1 MEKEAG
7 AADRGG
13 LEATEPEGGLD
24 RSPGCSGRRTRGA
37 TSFAV
42 TLLLLLLSFLGGWV
56 GARFYGGQPV
66 GAASGPASPTS
77 AAAGSGSS
85 SPALALPSIADVV
98 ARVGP
103 GVVKIQTE
111 RAYASPS
118 PFFPLPEV
126 RRGVGSGFVIS
137 REGLILTN
145 DHVIEGASRILV
157 TVEGKPSPLEARVVG
172 RDYFLDL
179 AVLQVEAR
187 DLQPLSLGDSDAI
200 RPGDWVVAVGN
211 PYGLDHTVTVG
222 VVSATGRPLTVG
234 QRQFEALIQT
244 DAAINPGN
252 SGGPLLNLRGEV
264 IGINTAVSASG
275 QGIGFAIP
283 INQAKEILGDLVSRG
298 RVARPWLGV
307 YLQDLTPELAAYL
320 RVPGGRG
327 VLVVELAP
335 GGPAQRAGM
344 RAGDVIL
351 SLGGQRAVS
360 TEELT
365 RLVSRL
371 KVGQR
376 VTVEI
381 VREGRR
387 QSLVVTVGERP

>member
-1 MEKEAG
+1 
-7 AADRGG
+7 
-13 LEATEPEGGLD
+13 
-24 RSPGCSGRRTRGA
+24 
-37 TSFAV
+37 
-42 TLLLLLLSFLGGWV
+42 
-56 GARFYGGQPV
+56 
-66 GAASGPASPTS
+66 
-77 AAAGSGSS
+77 
-85 SPALALPSIADVV
+85 
-98 ARVGP
+98 
-103 GVVKIQTE
+103 
-111 RAYASPS
+111 
-118 PFFPLPEV
+118 
-126 RRGVGSGFVIS
+126 VGSGFVIS

-145 DHVIEGASRILV
+145 EHVIEGASRILV

-179 AVLQVEAR
+179 AVLRVEAR

-283 INQAKEILGDLVSRG
+283 INQAKEILGDLISRG

-320 RVPGGRG
+320 RVPGGKG

-351 SLGGQRAVS
+351 ALGGQRAGS